1 MKYAYGQILHKNLI
15 QLTMVVMWYLPIF
28 YFFGNLGD
36 YMNRQRVYD
45 KEYATQFKAEM
56 MYLKECGIHY
66 SWVIQN
72 ESGVS
77 IWKYK
82 KTVELFTA
90 LAKFYQ
96 NVYYK

>member
-1 MKYAYGQILHKNLI
+1 MG
-15 QLTMVVMWYLPIF
+15 VMWYLPIF

-56 MYLKECGIHY
+56 MYLKECGIPY

-72 ESGVS
+72 DSGVS

-90 LAKFYQ
+90 LAEFYQ